1 MKLTR
6 IENLVS
12 WMWTGAA
19 LIGVALFF
27 LIRGW
32 FFTEAGM
39 PPVTYR
45 SGGVLDPRIAIVGAV
60 VLFIIGGTSVIAA
73 VIAKLKQR

>member
-1 MKLTR
+1 MKFTR

-12 WMWTGAA
+12 WMWTGTA

-32 FFTEAGM
+32 FFTEVGM
-39 PPVTYR
+39 QPVRYR
-45 SGGVLDPRIAIVGAV
+45 SGGVLDPQIAILGAI
-60 VLFIIGGTSVIAA
+60 VLFVIGVTIVIAA

>member
-32 FFTEAGM
+32 FLTEVGM
-39 PPVTYR
+39 SPVRYR
-45 SGGVLDPRIAIVGAV
+45 SGGVLDPQIAIVAAV
-60 VLFIIGGTSVIAA
+60 VLFVIGATIVTAA

>member
-32 FFTEAGM
+32 LLTERGI

-45 SGGVLDPRIAIVGAV
+45 GGGVLDPQIAIVGAII
-60 VLFIIGGTSVIAA
+60 LFIIGAAIVVAA